1 MKRNLAPTTRLA
13 AATLVL
19 AVMAL
24 LAACSEK
31 DIANNPNVPVSPI
44 VIPTEDQL
52 AVRVTGDIPTAVLS
66 TFDDNSMGA
75 AIVRRLSNT
84 SGNLN
89 PETEMILIKGE
100 DILGRPLTEW
110 LESAKIYMRGGYIAI
125 EKPHD
130 AHLVELME
138 KLSAHFEQ
146 ASHDILTE
154 DTRNGI
160 SITITPPANQQ
171 APANEVN
178 AEAARF
184 KTRIANIKAKAGS
197 SDDSENKPVAEL
209 VIFSRKGYYECAPYE
224 ETTVTA
230 KTEEDGTGQ
239 TTTKTLKR
247 KYSKYTSGLMADGAA
262 QWLNTK
268 SAEKASQSKSRADG
282 SGAINELM
290 SASEEQTYQGKL
302 IALSWNSDDAHRFKE
317 KAYLQTV
324 RVWGVHNMD
333 TNKDY
338 YYVQQKGVAS
348 VGGKQEGDAR
358 FDPNK
363 TLYVG
368 PYDEEEYLDAHFE
381 YYNEDKDHTYIYRH
395 FYGSYYSIGNFY
407 LELQGNG
414 DIKLEDAIPTTDN
427 NNTSTSIAVGETHST
442 TNTIGFSI
450 GGIFSSNGPSLSLGG
465 NYSYGWTDGTTYT
478 MTTTTNVNE
487 IKVSKNTEGNKVNW
501 EYENTLNMFDAS
513 DEDEHGMQP
522 DATTTDVNIDNQA
535 CWSVSNPEGAYTL
548 NSYCRN
554 GLDNYYRDDDGNE
567 FTWGWG
573 WEWKSIHV
581 LIIPNRA
588 VQKWYMDVTF
598 PELGQEGFIGVKDE
612 LTDAIMTQFPDVYKP
627 TMELADQTDTAE
639 NTIKYVVEASKQLMQ
654 DSNALQT
661 LKEYALDRGISQFTI
676 KWYTTDGKHGTF
688 DMTVKAK

>member
-1 MKRNLAPTTRLA
+1 MTRNLTTTTRLA
-13 AATLVL
+13 ALTLVL

-31 DIANNPNVPVSPI
+31 DFANNSNVPVPPI

-75 AIVRRLSNT
+75 AFVRRLSNT
-84 SGNLN
+84 SGSLN
-89 PETEMILIKGE
+89 PDTKMIIIKGE

-110 LESAKIYMRGGYIAI
+110 LKAAKIYMRGGYIAI

-138 KLSAHFEQ
+138 RLSARFEQ
-146 ASHDILTE
+146 ASHDILTG

-160 SITITPPANQQ
+160 SITITPPASQQ
-171 APANEVN
+171 APANAVN
-178 AEAARF
+178 AEATRF

-197 SDDSENKPVAEL
+197 SDDGDNKPVAEM
-209 VIFSRKGYYECAPYE
+209 VIFSRKGYYECDPYE
-224 ETTVTA
+224 ETTVIAQTIENG
-230 KTEEDGTGQ
+230 TEQ

-268 SAEKASQSKSRADG
+268 STEKASQSKRRADG

-290 SASEEQTYQGKL
+290 SASEEHTYQGRL
-302 IALSWNSDDAHRFKE
+302 VALPWNSDDGHRYKE
-317 KAYLQTV
+317 NAYLQTI

-348 VGGKQEGDAR
+348 IGGKQDGDAR

-368 PYDEEEYLDAHFE
+368 PYDEDEYLGAHYE
-381 YYNEDKDHTYIYRH
+381 YYDEDDDHTYIWRH
-395 FYGSYYSIGNFY
+395 YYGSYYRYGDFY
-407 LELQGNG
+407 LDLQGKG

-427 NNTSTSIAVGETHST
+427 NNTSKSIAVGETYSQ

-450 GGIFSSNGPSLSLGG
+450 GGIFGSSGSSFSLGG
-465 NYSYGWTDGTTYT
+465 NYSHGWTNGTTYT
-478 MTTTTNVNE
+478 MTTTTNVKE
-487 IKVSKNTEGNKVNW
+487 IKVAKNTEGNKVKW
-501 EYENTLNMFDAS
+501 HYENTLDMNDAS
-513 DEDEHGMQP
+513 DSDEHGMQP

-548 NSYCRN
+548 NTYC
-554 GLDNYYRDDDGNE
+554 DNNTGCYFRDNDHNELTTGCGWYRK
-567 FTWGWG
+567 
-573 WEWKSIHV
+573 KSHE

-598 PELGQEGFIGVKDE
+598 PELGQEGYIGVKDE
-612 LTDAIMTQFPDVYKP
+612 LTDAIMTQFPDVYKSS
-627 TMELADQTDTAE
+627 MELADQTDIAE
-639 NTIKYVVEASKQLMQ
+639 NTIKYVVEASEQLIQ

-676 KWYTTDGKHGTF
+676 KWYTTDGKHSTF

>member
-1 MKRNLAPTTRLA
+1 MTRNLTPTTRLA
-13 AATLVL
+13 ALPLVL

-24 LAACSEK
+24 LASCSEK
-31 DIANNPNVPVSPI
+31 DIANNSNVPVPPI

-75 AIVRRLSNT
+75 AFVRRLSNT
-84 SGNLN
+84 SGSLN
-89 PETEMILIKGE
+89 PDTKMIIIKGE
-100 DILGRPLTEW
+100 DILGRPVTEW

-125 EKPHD
+125 EKPHN

-138 KLSAHFEQ
+138 QLSARFEQ
-146 ASHDILTE
+146 ASHNILTE
-154 DTRNGI
+154 ETRNGI
-160 SITITPPANQQ
+160 SITITPPASQQ
-171 APANEVN
+171 APANSVN
-178 AEAARF
+178 AEATRF

-197 SDDSENKPVAEL
+197 SDDNENKPVAEL

-230 KTEEDGTGQ
+230 KTKEDGTEQ
-239 TTTKTLKR
+239 TTTETLKR

-268 SAEKASQSKSRADG
+268 SAEKASRSMRRADG

-290 SASEEQTYQGKL
+290 SASEEHTYHGKL
-302 IALSWNSDDAHRFKE
+302 IALPWNSDDAHRVKE

-348 VGGKQEGDAR
+348 IGGKQEGDAR

-381 YYNEDKDHTYIYRH
+381 RYKESNDHTYIYRH
-395 FYGSYYSIGNFY
+395 FYGSYYSSGDFY

-427 NNTSTSIAVGETHST
+427 NNTSTSVAVGEMHT
-442 TNTIGFSI
+442 TTQTLGFSWGTS
-450 GGIFSSNGPSLSLGG
+450 GGALNLGE
-465 NYSYGWTDGTTYT
+465 NYSYGWTDGNTYT

-487 IKVSKNTEGNKVNW
+487 IKVAKNTEGNKVNW
-501 EYENTLNMFDAS
+501 EYENTSDMLGDS
-513 DEDEHGMQP
+513 DEDEHGIQP

-548 NSYCRN
+548 KTYCGN
-554 GLDNYYRDDDGNE
+554 YLENYYRDDDGHDYITN
-567 FTWGWG
+567 WGMTCKNSH
-573 WEWKSIHV
+573 E

-598 PELGQEGFIGVKDE
+598 PELGQEGYIGVKDE
-612 LTDAIMTQFPDVYKP
+612 LTDAIMTQFPDVYKSS
-627 TMELADQTDTAE
+627 MELADQTDIAE
-639 NTIKYVVEASKQLMQ
+639 NTIKYVVEASEQLMQ

-661 LKEYALDRGISQFTI
+661 LKEYALDRRISQFTI
-676 KWYTTDGKHGTF
+676 KWYTTDGKHSTF